1 MRLPNKLYS
10 YEKSI
15 LSKFPIVLR
24 TLQKADH
31 SVSDLYLAVK
41 ADVSD
46 AGEFI
51 EILDC
56 LYALGAMEFDD
67 EKEVLRYVVRTHE

>member
-10 YEKSI
+10 YEESI

-31 SVSDLYLAVK
+31 SVSDLYFAVK

-56 LYALGAMEFDD
+56 LYALGAIEFDD

>member
-1 MRLPNKLYS
+1 MAPADGS
-10 YEKSI
+10 GGQEE
-15 LSKFPIVLR
+15 
-24 TLQKADH
+24 LQKADH

-41 ADVSD
+41 ADVLD

-56 LYALGAMEFDD
+56 LYALGAIEFDD